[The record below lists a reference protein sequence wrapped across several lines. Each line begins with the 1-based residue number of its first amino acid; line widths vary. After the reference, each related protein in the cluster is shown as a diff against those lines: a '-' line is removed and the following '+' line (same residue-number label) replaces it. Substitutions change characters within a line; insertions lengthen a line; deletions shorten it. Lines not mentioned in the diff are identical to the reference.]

1 MVHVSFITLGCP
13 KNEADTQA
21 MKARIDASNYR
32 LVDDIEQADVV
43 IVNTC
48 SFIQSATEE
57 SLEVILDVARTWLNL
72 RKDRHLLVAG
82 CMPSRYGEELD
93 AELPEV
99 SAFLSVVN
107 EHNICT
113 TIERLTG
120 VPSGERA
127 DSPSAL
133 ANAPYAYIKIAD
145 GCDKDCAYCTIPH
158 IRGPYISRPLEDIKR
173 EITQLVDQGVSEFI
187 LIAQDST
194 RWGFDLEGELRLDQ
208 LIDEVADMDGVK
220 RVRIMYLQPEGVTDK
235 IIDAIRRNRNVCRY
249 IEMPL
254 QHSSRS
260 VLRSMGR
267 AGDGA
272 QYKDLVA
279 RIRRALP
286 DVVIRTTTIVGYP
299 GETEEDFTDLIEFI
313 SDIEF
318 DYVGIFPFSPEEGT
332 RAATLDGQIPDDIKM
347 QRYQELRDLADG
359 IGWAKA
365 SLKVGQE
372 REVLVEG
379 TDGDGLYGRT
389 CGQAPDI
396 DGVVHLSARDETLD
410 VTIGSYVN
418 AHITDSILYDLDGMI
433 S

>member
-21 MKARIDASNYR
+21 MKARVDASNYT
-32 LVDDIEQADVV
+32 LVDDIEQANVV

-57 SLEVILDVARTWLNL
+57 SLETILDVARNWLNL
-72 RKDRHLLVAG
+72 KEDRHLLVAG

-99 SAFLSVVN
+99 SAFLNVVD
-107 EHNICT
+107 ERNICA

-120 VPSGERA
+120 VPSGESA
-127 DSPSAL
+127 DAVSAL
-133 ANAPYAYIKIAD
+133 ADAPYAYIKIAD
-145 GCDKDCAYCTIPH
+145 GCDKDCAYCTIPF
-158 IRGPYISRPLEDIKR
+158 IRGPYVSRPLEDIKL
-173 EITQLVDQGVSEFI
+173 EIAQLVEQGVSEFI

-194 RWGFDLEGELRLDQ
+194 RWGLDLPGEHTLDK
-208 LIDEVADMDGVK
+208 LIDEVAHIDGVM
-220 RVRIMYLQPEGVTDK
+220 RVRIMYMQPEGVTDE
-235 IIDAIRRNRNVCRY
+235 IINAFKRNDNVCHY

-260 VLRSMGR
+260 VLRSMKR
-267 AGDGA
+267 AGDGE
-272 QYKDLVA
+272 QFKDLIA
-279 RIRRALP
+279 RIRAALP
-286 DVVIRTTTIVGYP
+286 DVVIRTTLIVGYP
-299 GETEEDFTDLIEFI
+299 GETEEDFADLVEFV
-313 SDIEF
+313 SDVEF

-332 RAATLDGQIPDDIKM
+332 HAATLADQVPEEIKM
-347 QRYQELRDLADG
+347 QRFQELRDLADG

-365 SLKVGQE
+365 ALIVGQE
-372 REVLVEG
+372 REVLIEG

-389 CGQAPDI
+389 YGQAPDI
-396 DGVVHLSARDETLD
+396 DGVVHLSTSGEALD

-418 AHITDSILYDLDGMI
+418 ARITDSILYDLDGMM
-433 S
+433 